1 MEDNKN
7 KTKKKDKNKDKKK
20 RKISLKVI
28 IIALVIIL
36 GLFAS
41 LIGFITDYLWFKELG
56 YVSVFLKQLFTQLKI
71 GIPVFIVVT
80 LLSYIYFKRL
90 KINYY
95 KKVESRDIDRSKS
108 VNIISWVMAGIFGA
122 IVTYFA
128 VTQMWFD
135 SLQFA
140 NSTDFDVKDPLFGMD
155 TSFYVMKLDFIK
167 ELNSLL
173 LVVLVVFIILT
184 LGYYAMLM
192 STRKPAIFDD
202 GSSGTDGSDFG
213 SDGFGQSSYS
223 SYQSDS
229 SRNNGFA
236 NNYGQDGGLF
246 GKIAQSLENFFNRF
260 QSGGTGYSGSGSYGG
275 SQRGGSGANKEN
287 IRQLLAI
294 ASKQIIIVGAL
305 FFLMLG
311 IHFFLK
317 QYELLHAHTG
327 VVYGA
332 GFTDVHVTLL
342 VYRIL
347 MVLSVLGMVAVV
359 IGVKKHRVRF
369 IAAVPVLMI
378 VVSLAGTGIGMLVQN
393 FVVSP
398 DEISKESKY
407 LERNIDCTQQAYD
420 LADVKTKNFSADS
433 DLTAEDIKNN
443 DPTISNIRI
452 NDYSPTEKF
461 YNQTQSIRQYYEF
474 KSIDVDRYMVN
485 GDYTQTFL
493 SPREIDE
500 EKISETWLNRHLKYS
515 HGYGITMSQ
524 VDKVTASGQPDM
536 LVKNIPPESSVKE
549 IDITR
554 PEIYFGEQTNEY
566 IIVDTN
572 EDEFDYPDGDSNK
585 YTRYEGSAGIRL
597 NLLNRLMFAVREH
610 SFKLLVSSNIKS
622 KSKIIINRNI
632 DERIRKIMPYL
643 EYDDDPYMCTADG
656 KLYWIIDA
664 YTTTDKYPYSEP
676 FDESGTNYIRNSVK
690 VVVDAYNGD
699 VNYYIVDND
708 DAIAKTFQKIY
719 PKLFKDADK
728 MPEGIRSHIRYPNK
742 MFDTQ
747 SKVYRRYHMNDVKV
761 FYQNEDMWDI
771 SNEIYGTKE
780 VQMEP
785 HYYILNLP
793 GEKDEEFVNSIPFTP
808 KDKKNLTG
816 LFVAR
821 SDGDHYGELVLYKL
835 PKSKVIYG
843 PMQIE
848 AQIDQN
854 TEISKEFSLWN
865 SAGSDYSRGNMF
877 VIPIENS
884 LLYVEPV
891 YLEATNSSI
900 PEVKRVIVAYND
912 QIAYKPT
919 LAEALNELFGEGS
932 GDKYSGGDL
941 DKDGSDKTE
950 SKQLTQSEIIK
961 KAQDAYDDA
970 QAAMKKGDW
979 AEYGK
984 HMDELE
990 KYLKKLK

>member
-1 MEDNKN
+1 MEEQ
-7 KTKKKDKNKDKKK
+7 KKKQGKKITGK
-20 RKISLKVI
+20 KVLL
-28 IIALVIIL
+28 ALTIL
-36 GLFAS
+36 VLIFGS
-41 LIGFITDYLWFKELG
+41 LITFITDYMWFNELG
-56 YVSVFLKQLFTQLKI
+56 YVSVFLKKLFTQLKI
-71 GIPVFIVVT
+71 GIPTFIIVT
-80 LLSYIYFKRL
+80 LLSYVYFKRL

-95 KKVESRDIDRSKS
+95 EKIESKDVDRSKS
-108 VNIISWVMAGIFGA
+108 VNVVSWVMAGLFGLV
-122 IVTYFA
+122 VTYFA
-128 VTQMWFD
+128 VSRMWFD
-135 SLQFA
+135 FLQFT
-140 NSTDFDVKDPLFGMD
+140 NSTDFETDDPLFGLD
-155 TSFYVMKLDFIK
+155 TSFYVFRLDFIK

-173 LVVLVVFIILT
+173 LVVLVVFIIMT
-184 LGYYAMLM
+184 LVYYAMLM
-192 STRKPAIFDD
+192 GTRRPSIF
-202 GSSGTDGSDFG
+202 GGGRNTDGSDFG
-213 SDGFGQSSYS
+213 DDGFGSDYGGGYTSGYS
-223 SYQSDS
+223 
-229 SRNNGFA
+229 N
-236 NNYGQDGGLF
+236 NNYNEYSNKYRQQGPFDKFGEIFENIGRRFGGGNSP
-246 GKIAQSLENFFNRF
+246 GK
-260 QSGGTGYSGSGSYGG
+260 GGMSPD
-275 SQRGGSGANKEN
+275 KEN
-287 IRQLLAI
+287 LRELLAI
-294 ASKQIIIVGAL
+294 ASKQITIVGVF

-332 GFTDVHVTLL
+332 GFTDVHITLL

-347 MVLSVLGMVAVV
+347 IGLAVIGMITVV
-359 IGVKKHRVRF
+359 IGVNKHRFRF
-369 IAAVPVLMI
+369 ILAAPVLMI
-378 VVSLAGTGIGMLVQN
+378 IVSLLGTGTGLIVQN

-407 LERNIDCTQQAYD
+407 LERNIDCTQQAYG
-420 LADVKTKNFSADS
+420 LADVTRKNFSADH
-433 DLTAEDIKNN
+433 DLTSNDIKNN

-452 NDYSPTEKF
+452 NDYSPAEKF

-485 GDYTQTFL
+485 GDYTQVFL

-500 EKISETWLNRHLKYS
+500 AKISETWMNRHLKYT
-515 HGYGITMSQ
+515 HGYGVTMSQ
-524 VDKVTASGQPDM
+524 VDKVTASGQPGM
-536 LVKNIPPESSVKE
+536 LVKNIPPESSVSE

-566 IIVDTN
+566 ILVDTN

-585 YTRYEGSAGIRL
+585 YTRYEGSAGIKL
-597 NLLNRLMFAVREH
+597 NLFSRVMFAIRER

-622 KSKIIINRNI
+622 KSRIVINRNI
-632 DERIRKIMPYL
+632 EERVRKIMPYL
-643 EYDDDPYMCTADG
+643 EYDSDPYMCTADG

-664 YTTTDKYPYSEP
+664 YTTTNKYPYSEP

-690 VVVDAYNGD
+690 VIVDAYNGD
-699 VNYYIVDND
+699 VDYYVVDNN

-719 PKLFKDADK
+719 PKLFKDGDR
-728 MPEGIRSHIRYPNK
+728 MPESIKAHIRYPNK

-793 GEKDEEFVNSIPFTP
+793 GEKDAEFVNSIPFTP

-821 SDGDHYGELVLYKL
+821 SDGDHYGELILYKL
-835 PKSKVIYG
+835 PKSKVTYG

-877 VIPIENS
+877 VIPIEDS

-900 PEVKRVIVAYND
+900 PEVKRVIVAFDD

-919 LAEALNELFGEGS
+919 LAEALDELFGEGS

-941 DKDGSDKTE
+941 DKSSDDQKE
-950 SKQLTQSEIIK
+950 SKVLTQSEIIK

-979 AEYGK
+979 SEYGK
-984 HMDELE
+984 HMDQLE
-990 KYLKKLK
+990 KYLNKLK

>member
-1 MEDNKN
+1 MEKQ
-7 KTKKKDKNKDKKK
+7 KKKK
-20 RKISLKVI
+20 RKIGLKGI
-28 IIALVIIL
+28 IIAIIIIL
-36 GLFAS
+36 ALFAS
-41 LIGFITDYLWFKELG
+41 LIGFITDYLWFSELG
-56 YVSVFLKQLFTQLKI
+56 YVTVFLKQLFTQLKI
-71 GIPVFIVVT
+71 GIPVFVIVT

-95 KKVESRDIDRSKS
+95 EKIESKDIDRSKS
-108 VNIISWVMAGIFGA
+108 VNIISWVMAGLFGA
-122 IVTYFA
+122 VITYFA
-128 VTQMWFD
+128 VTRMWFD
-135 SLQFA
+135 YLQFS
-140 NSTDFDVKDPLFGMD
+140 NSTDFGSDDPLFGMD

-167 ELNSLL
+167 ELNTLFL
-173 LVVLVVFIILT
+173 IVLIVFIIMT
-184 LGYYAMLM
+184 LIYYGVLM
-192 STRKPAIFDD
+192 TNRKPKVFGGQDDEPKD
-202 GSSGTDGSDFG
+202 GSYFG
-213 SDGFGQSSYS
+213 DDEFSQYRQERYEQNDYS
-223 SYQSDS
+223 S
-229 SRNNGFA
+229 NNDP
-236 NNYGQDGGLF
+236 NNPF
-246 GKIAQSLENFFNRF
+246 GKFSSAFESIGKRF
-260 QSGGTGYSGSGSYGG
+260 SGSYQQGTGRTSGG
-275 SQRGGSGANKEN
+275 ISSGISPGKEN
-287 IRQLLAI
+287 MRQLLKI
-294 ASKQIIIVGAL
+294 ASKQIIIVGVL

-347 MVLSVLGMVAVV
+347 MGLCVLGMVAVV
-359 IGVKKHRVRF
+359 LAVKKRRIRF
-369 IAAVPVLMI
+369 LAAVPVVM
-378 VVSLAGTGIGMLVQN
+378 VAVSLLGTGAGMLVQN
-393 FVVSP
+393 FIVSP

-407 LERNIDCTQQAYD
+407 LERNIGCTQDAYG
-420 LADVKTKNFSADS
+420 LSDVKTKNFSADS
-433 DLTAEDIKNN
+433 DLTSQDIKNN

-500 EKISETWLNRHLKYS
+500 EKISETWLNRHLKYT
-515 HGYGITMSQ
+515 HGYGVTMSQ
-524 VDKVTASGQPDM
+524 VDKVTSSGQPDM
-536 LVKNIPPESSVKE
+536 LVKNIPPESNVKE

-585 YTRYEGSAGIRL
+585 YTRYEGSAGIKL
-597 NLLNRLMFAVREH
+597 NFINRLMFAVRER
-610 SFKLLVSSNIKS
+610 SFKLLVSSNIKG
-622 KSKIIINRNI
+622 KSKIVINRNI
-632 DERIRKIMPYL
+632 EERVNKIMPYL
-643 EYDDDPYMCTADG
+643 EYDSDPYMCTADG

-699 VNYYIVDND
+699 VNYYVVDND

-728 MPEGIRSHIRYPNK
+728 MPEGIRDHIRYPNK
-742 MFDTQ
+742 MFETQ

-793 GEKDEEFVNSIPFTP
+793 GEKKEEFVNSIPFTP

-821 SDGDHYGELVLYKL
+821 SDGDKYGELILYKL
-835 PKSKVIYG
+835 PKSKVTYG

-877 VIPIENS
+877 VIPIEDS

-919 LAEALNELFGEGS
+919 LAEALDELFGEGS

-941 DKDGSDKTE
+941 DKKSE
-950 SKQLTQSEIIK
+950 SSGKQTKALSQAEIIK

-984 HMDELE
+984 QMDELE